1 MGDFFNFLF
10 MVRCL
15 FSWVFSSWGREGYFV
30 EVLVFVRLFLI
41 KFEIDVNK
49 RVLGA

>member
-1 MGDFFNFLF
+1 MGDSSNFLF

-15 FSWVFSSWGREGYFV
+15 SPWASPSWGREGHPA
-30 EVLVFVRLFLI
+30 EASASARLFLI

-49 RVLGA
+49 RALGA